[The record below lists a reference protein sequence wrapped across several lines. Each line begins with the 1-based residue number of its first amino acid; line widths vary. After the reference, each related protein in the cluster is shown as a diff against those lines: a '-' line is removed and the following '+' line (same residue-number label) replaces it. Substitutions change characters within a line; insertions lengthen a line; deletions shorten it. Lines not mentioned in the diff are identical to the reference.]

1 MQFSIPELCISHAR
15 SSMVLYFLTGKGVQ
29 PFKGLSCNQKG
40 HSTKPGT
47 WFHSDVDNYF
57 SIRSRLLLSVRRTHS
72 FRSVGERFAD
82 LHAGSGHSPNE
93 HQRGWPARRNRAG
106 NLVLSSVRPE
116 MHFGIGFS
124 VVYVKQLLSWAVV
137 LAHFPLYQYIFSAPK
152 ETLWL
157 LGGCPGNHL
166 GQHFSIGS
174 L

>member
-15 SSMVLYFLTGKGVQ
+15 SSIVLYFLTGKGVQ

-72 FRSVGERFAD
+72 FRSMSDVASDGERFAD
-82 LHAGSGHSPNE
+82 LHTGSGHSPNE

-106 NLVLSSVRPE
+106 NLVLSSRPE

-124 VVYVKQLLSWAVV
+124 VVYSYWVWSESLPITRFTNIFIQHPREHCGCMMDV
-137 LAHFPLYQYIFSAPK
+137 LATS
-152 ETLWL
+152 
-157 LGGCPGNHL
+157 
-166 GQHFSIGS
+166 
-174 L
+174 